1 MEIFPIA
8 ESTNPEYYYYLRNE
22 IAFDTPEEAAKYI
35 AETWDTTGQENVYA
49 MVRDYVEGETFK
61 DYLYDELVALN
72 KSFSISIAYAD
83 NGQDSF
89 FIVIFAP
96 AEE

>member
-1 MEIFPIA
+1 
-8 ESTNPEYYYYLRNE
+8 
-22 IAFDTPEEAAKYI
+22 
-35 AETWDTTGQENVYA
+35 